1 MVVVGQQV
9 YLQSEIDLRRA
20 DVKTYEVL
28 SIAEDGTVELKHL
41 ASGDTKIER
50 ADNVLA
56 YAPPPTALPMR
67 GASLFASLQSLQR
80 SGLPFPTFCPV
91 VPDDGSQ
98 PPFNFIPRD
107 EFLKQLQQQQQK
119 QQQQQ
124 EEEDGD

>member
-1 MVVVGQQV
+1 M
-9 YLQSEIDLRRA
+9 
-20 DVKTYEVL
+20 
-28 SIAEDGTVELKHL
+28 
-41 ASGDTKIER
+41 ER

-56 YAPPPTALPMR
+56 YAPPPTALPMG

-98 PPFNFIPRD
+98 PPGFNFIPRD
-107 EFLKQLQQQQQK
+107 EFLKQLQQQQQLQQQK
-119 QQQQQ
+119 QQQEEEEQQQQ